1 MLTPIA
7 DRRYLIP
14 FRSQLLP
21 AIFTDTLVI
30 GSGVAGLRA
39 ALAASEHG
47 DVIVVAKDELDRT
60 NTAWAQGGIAA
71 VLAPDDAVADHIND
85 TLEAGA
91 GLCEFDTVRTLVEE
105 GPREIERLIDVG
117 MRFDRDDLGRLALTR
132 EGGHGRRRIVH
143 TDGDA
148 TGRELSR
155 TLLAACRTD
164 ARIRM
169 FDRCFALDLVTAG
182 TSARGEDR
190 VLGAIT
196 HHPKYGLQI
205 IWARATILA
214 SGGLGQ
220 IWRETTNARVATGD
234 GVAMAWRAGAVVAD
248 LEFMQFHP
256 TALYVAGAGRFLISE
271 AVRGEGATLVDRA
284 GRRFMQGRHPLAEL
298 APRDIVSRGIVE
310 HLAETQ
316 DPNVF
321 LDARSLGSRGFA
333 DRFPGLGQ
341 LLAGYGI
348 DPGTTPIPVMPAAH
362 YTIGGVWTDLDG
374 RTNVPG
380 LFACGEAACNGLHG
394 ANRLAS
400 NSLLE
405 GLVFGR
411 RAGVAAALSDV
422 APRGNM
428 RVVSDI
434 RPSDK
439 GELDLVD
446 VRSSLRSAMW
456 RNVGIVRAGNRL
468 ADALDM
474 IHFWCRYS
482 LDKIFDDLSGWEI
495 QNMLSCA
502 ALVATAA
509 RAREE
514 SRGTHTRSDFP
525 SQRAAELHHRLYRIT
540 ELKPELRAV
549 AAGGAVQAGDVGR
562 ATASLGGSEALS
574 VVPDRVDLGNA

>member
-7 DRRYLIP
+7 ERRYLIP

-21 AIFTDTLVI
+21 AIFADTLVI

-39 ALAASEHG
+39 ALAAADHG
-47 DVIVVAKDELDRT
+47 DVIVVAKDDLDKS

-71 VLAPDDAVADHIND
+71 VLAADDSPAEHIAD
-85 TLEAGA
+85 TLAAGA
-91 GLCEFDTVRTLVEE
+91 GLCAPDTVRALVEE
-105 GPREIERLIDVG
+105 GPREVEHLVSIG
-117 MRFDRDDLGRLALTR
+117 MRFDRDASGALSLTR
-132 EGGHGRRRIVH
+132 EGGHNRRRIVH

-155 TLLAACRTD
+155 ALLAACR
-164 ARIRM
+164 AHPRIRL
-169 FDRCFALDLVTAG
+169 FDRCFALDFLTAG
-182 TSARGEDR
+182 TAPQGDDR

-205 IWARATILA
+205 IWARATVLA
-214 SGGLGQ
+214 SGGIGQ
-220 IWRETTNARVATGD
+220 LWRETTNSRIATGD
-234 GVAMAWRAGAVVAD
+234 GIAMAWRAGAAVAD
-248 LEFMQFHP
+248 LEFVQFHP
-256 TALYVAGAGRFLISE
+256 TALYVAGAGRSLISE
-271 AVRGEGATLVDRA
+271 AVRGEGAHLIDRS
-284 GRRFMQGRHPLAEL
+284 GRRFMEGRHPLAEL
-298 APRDIVSRGIVE
+298 APRDVVSRGIVE
-310 HLAETQ
+310 HLAQTQ

-321 LDARSLGSRGFA
+321 LDARQLGTEGFRA
-333 DRFPGLGQ
+333 RFPGLFD

-348 DPGTTPIPVMPAAH
+348 DPGLAPIPVMPAAH

-380 LFACGEAACNGLHG
+380 LFAAGEAACNGLHG

-411 RAGVAAALSDV
+411 RAGLAAAT
-422 APRGNM
+422 AEGATRGDI
-428 RVVSDI
+428 RVISDI
-434 RPSDK
+434 RPSEK

-456 RNVGIVRAGNRL
+456 RNVGIVRTGNRL

-482 LDKIFDDLSGWEI
+482 LDKIFDDLGGWEI
-495 QNMLSCA
+495 QNMLACA
-502 ALVATAA
+502 ALVTAA
-509 RAREE
+509 ASSREE
-514 SRGTHTRSDFP
+514 SRGTHARTDFP
-525 SQRAAELHHRLYRIT
+525 VARASEARHRLFR
-540 ELKPELRAV
+540 
-549 AAGGAVQAGDVGR
+549 VGR
-562 ATASLGGSEALS
+562 GPMLM
-574 VVPDRVDLGNA
+574 P

>member
-1 MLTPIA
+1 MLSPISE
-7 DRRYLIP
+7 RRYLIP

-21 AIFTDTLVI
+21 SIFTDTLVI

-39 ALAASEHG
+39 ALAAAEHG
-47 DVIVVAKDELDRT
+47 EVILVAKDDLEKT

-71 VLAPDDAVADHIND
+71 VLSSDDCAEDHVAD
-85 TLEAGA
+85 TCVAGA
-91 GLCEFDTVRTLVEE
+91 GLCELETVRALVAE
-105 GPREIERLIDVG
+105 GPREVERLVELG
-117 MRFDRDDLGRLALTR
+117 MRFDRDATGALDLTL

-155 TLLAACRTD
+155 TLLAACRAD
-164 ARIRM
+164 ARIRL
-169 FDRCFALDLVTAG
+169 FDKCFALDLVTGGAAG
-182 TSARGEDR
+182 FGEDR

-196 HHPKYGLQI
+196 HHPKYGLQL

-214 SGGLGQ
+214 SGGMGQ
-220 IWRETTNARVATGD
+220 LWRETTNSRVATGD
-234 GVAMAWRAGAVVAD
+234 GVAMAWRAGATVAD
-248 LEFMQFHP
+248 LEFVQFHP
-256 TALYVAGAGRFLISE
+256 TALYVAGAGRHLISE
-271 AVRGEGATLVDRA
+271 AVRGEGAELIDRA
-284 GRRFMQGRHPLAEL
+284 GRRFMVDRHPQAEL

-310 HLAETQ
+310 HLAQSQ
-316 DPNVF
+316 DPHVF
-321 LDARSLGSRGFA
+321 LDARKLGSAGFA
-333 DRFPGLGQ
+333 RRFPGLSQ

-348 DPGTTPIPVMPAAH
+348 DPGTKPIPVMPAAH
-362 YTIGGVWTDLDG
+362 YSIGGVAVDLDG
-374 RTNVPG
+374 WTGVPG
-380 LFACGEAACNGLHG
+380 LYACGEVACNGLHG

-411 RAGVAAALSDV
+411 RAGVAAATTE
-422 APRGNM
+422 APPRANL

-439 GELDLVD
+439 GELDLID

-456 RNVGIVRAGNRL
+456 RNVGIVRSGNRL

-474 IHFWCRYS
+474 IDFWCRYS
-482 LDKIFDDLSGWEI
+482 LDKIFDDPDGWEI

-502 ALVATAA
+502 AIVTCAA

-525 SQRAAELHHRLYRIT
+525 GLDPAGAVRRFYRIGA
-540 ELKPELRAV
+540 EAPEIRCV
-549 AAGGAVQAGDVGR
+549 STVSTPVNQGV
-562 ATASLGGSEALS
+562 
-574 VVPDRVDLGNA
+574 

>member
-1 MLTPIA
+1 VSHTALSAISE
-7 DRRYLIP
+7 RRYLIP

-39 ALAASEHG
+39 ALAAAEHG
-47 DVIVVAKDELDRT
+47 EVIVAAKDALELS
-60 NTAWAQGGIAA
+60 NTSWAQGGIAA
-71 VLAPDDAVADHIND
+71 SIAADDSADAHVAD

-91 GLCEFDTVRTLVEE
+91 GLCEPESVRVLVEE
-105 GPREIERLIDVG
+105 GPREVERLIEIG
-117 MRFDRDDLGRLALTR
+117 MRFDRDASGELSLTR
-132 EGGHGRRRIVH
+132 EGGHGRCRIVH

-155 TLLAACRTD
+155 ALVAACRQD
-164 ARIRM
+164 SRIRI
-169 FDRCFALDLVTAG
+169 FEKCFALDLVTSG
-182 TSARGEDR
+182 GARRGDDR

-205 IWARATILA
+205 IWARATIVA
-214 SGGLGQ
+214 TGGMGQ
-220 IWRETTNARVATGD
+220 LWRETTNARIATGD
-234 GVAMAWRAGAVVAD
+234 GVAMAWRAGAQVAD
-248 LEFMQFHP
+248 LEFEQFHP
-256 TALYVAGAGRFLISE
+256 TALYVAGAGRSLISE
-271 AVRGEGATLVDRA
+271 AVRGEGAHLVDRA
-284 GRRFMQGRHPLAEL
+284 GRRFMEGRHPLAEL
-298 APRDIVSRGIVE
+298 APRDIVSRAIIE
-310 HLAETQ
+310 HLAHTQ

-321 LDARSLGSRGFA
+321 LDARALGSAGFA
-333 DRFPGLGQ
+333 ARFPGLSK
-341 LLAGYGI
+341 LLADYGI
-348 DPGTTPIPVMPAAH
+348 DPGERPIPVMPAAH

-374 RTNVPG
+374 RTSVPG
-380 LFACGEAACNGLHG
+380 LFACGETSCNGLHG

-411 RAGVAAALSDV
+411 RAGTAAAQSEGGL
-422 APRGNM
+422 RGNV

-456 RNVGIVRAGNRL
+456 RNVGIIRTGNHL

-482 LDKIFDDLSGWEI
+482 LDKIFDDLAGWEI

-502 ALVATAA
+502 ALVAAAA

-514 SRGTHTRSDFP
+514 TRGTHSRSDFP
-525 SQRAAELHHRLYRIT
+525 VARASEAGHRVFDLEKPGILVPSSRRAA
-540 ELKPELRAV
+540 
-549 AAGGAVQAGDVGR
+549 AA
-562 ATASLGGSEALS
+562 SET
-574 VVPDRVDLGNA
+574 

>member
-21 AIFTDTLVI
+21 AIFADTLVI

-39 ALAASEHG
+39 ALAAAEHG
-47 DVIVVAKDELDRT
+47 EVIVVAKDELEKT

-71 VLAPDDAVADHIND
+71 VLAADDSPDQHVAD
-85 TLEAGA
+85 TLAAGA
-91 GLCEFDTVRTLVEE
+91 GLCAPDTVRTLVEE
-105 GPREIERLIDVG
+105 GPREVEHLVSIG
-117 MRFDRDDLGRLALTR
+117 MRFDREPSGALALTR
-132 EGGHGRRRIVH
+132 EGGHNRRRIVH

-155 TLLAACRTD
+155 ALLAACR
-164 ARIRM
+164 AHPRIRL
-169 FDRCFALDLVTAG
+169 FDRCFALDFLTAG
-182 TSARGEDR
+182 NAPRGTDR

-205 IWARATILA
+205 IWARATVLA
-214 SGGLGQ
+214 SGGIGQ
-220 IWRETTNARVATGD
+220 LWRETTNSRIATGD
-234 GVAMAWRAGAVVAD
+234 GVAMAWRAGAAIAD
-248 LEFMQFHP
+248 LEFVQFHP
-256 TALYVAGAGRFLISE
+256 TALYVAGAGRSLISE
-271 AVRGEGATLVDRA
+271 AVRGEGAHLVDRS
-284 GRRFMQGRHPLAEL
+284 GRRFMDGRHPLAEL
-298 APRDIVSRGIVE
+298 APRDVVSRGIVE

-321 LDARSLGSRGFA
+321 LDARHLGTEGFRA
-333 DRFPGLGQ
+333 RFPGLFE
-341 LLAGYGI
+341 LLKGYGI
-348 DPGTTPIPVMPAAH
+348 DPGVAPIPVMPAAH

-380 LFACGEAACNGLHG
+380 LFAAGEAACNGLHG

-411 RAGVAAALSDV
+411 RAGLAAATADGIT
-422 APRGNM
+422 RGDI
-428 RVVSDI
+428 RVISDI

-456 RNVGIVRAGNRL
+456 RNVGIVRTGNRL

-482 LDKIFDDLSGWEI
+482 LDKIFDDLGGWEI
-495 QNMLSCA
+495 QNMLACA
-502 ALVATAA
+502 AIVTAA
-509 RAREE
+509 ARSREE
-514 SRGTHTRSDFP
+514 SRGTHTRTDFP
-525 SQRAAELHHRLYRIT
+525 TARASEAHHRVFR
-540 ELKPELRAV
+540 
-549 AAGGAVQAGDVGR
+549 VGQPP
-562 ATASLGGSEALS
+562 SLL
-574 VVPDRVDLGNA
+574 P

>member
-1 MLTPIA
+1 MSDAALSAISE
-7 DRRYLIP
+7 RRYLIP

-39 ALAASEHG
+39 ALAAAEHG
-47 DVIVVAKDELDRT
+47 DVIVAAKDALDLT

-71 VLAPDDAVADHIND
+71 TIAADDSADAHVAD

-91 GLCEFDTVRTLVEE
+91 GLCEPEPVRALVEE
-105 GPREIERLIDVG
+105 GPREVERLIEIG
-117 MRFDRDDLGRLALTR
+117 MRFDRDASGALALTR

-155 TLLAACRTD
+155 ALLAACRQD
-164 ARIRM
+164 PRIRL
-169 FDRCFALDLVTAG
+169 FEKCFALDLVTSG
-182 TSARGEDR
+182 TSRRGEDR

-205 IWARATILA
+205 IWARATIVA
-214 SGGLGQ
+214 TGGMGQ
-220 IWRETTNARVATGD
+220 LWRETTNSRIATGD
-234 GVAMAWRAGAVVAD
+234 GVAMAWRAGAQVAD
-248 LEFMQFHP
+248 LEFEQFNP
-256 TALYVAGAGRFLISE
+256 TALYVAGAARSLISE
-271 AVRGEGATLVDRA
+271 AVRGEGAHLVDRA
-284 GRRFMQGRHPLAEL
+284 GRRFMEGRHALAEL
-298 APRDIVSRGIVE
+298 APRDVVSRGIIE
-310 HLAETQ
+310 HLASTQ
-316 DPNVF
+316 EPNVF
-321 LDARSLGSRGFA
+321 LDARGLGSAGFET
-333 DRFPGLGQ
+333 RFPGLFR
-341 LLAGYGI
+341 LLSGYGI
-348 DPGTTPIPVMPAAH
+348 DPGTALIPVMPAAH

-411 RAGVAAALSDV
+411 RAGVAAATADGG
-422 APRGNM
+422 ARGNI
-428 RVVSDI
+428 RIVSDI
-434 RPSDK
+434 RPSEK

-474 IHFWCRYS
+474 AHFWCRYS
-482 LDKIFDDLSGWEI
+482 LDKIFDDLAGWEI
-495 QNMLSCA
+495 QNMLMCA
-502 ALVATAA
+502 TLVAEAA

-525 SQRAAELHHRLYRIT
+525 AMRASEAHHRLYSAMHGR
-540 ELKPELRAV
+540 PVHRAV
-549 AAGGAVQAGDVGR
+549 GA
-562 ATASLGGSEALS
+562 ATAA
-574 VVPDRVDLGNA
+574 VK

>member
-1 MLTPIA
+1 MLTPIS

-21 AIFTDTLVI
+21 AIFADTLVI

-39 ALAASEHG
+39 ALAAAEHG
-47 DVIVVAKDELDRT
+47 EVIVVAKDDLEKT

-71 VLAPDDAVADHIND
+71 VLADDDTAAEHVAD
-85 TLEAGA
+85 TLAAGA
-91 GLCEFDTVRTLVEE
+91 GLCSVDTVRTLVDE
-105 GPREIERLIDVG
+105 GPREVEWLVELG
-117 MRFDRDDLGRLALTR
+117 MRFDRDEGGELALTR
-132 EGGHGRRRIVH
+132 EGGHARRRIVH

-155 TLLAACRTD
+155 ALLAACR
-164 ARIRM
+164 AHPRIRL
-169 FDRCFALDLVTAG
+169 FDRCFALDFLTAG
-182 TSARGEDR
+182 TAQRGDDR

-205 IWARATILA
+205 IWARATVLA
-214 SGGLGQ
+214 SGGIGQ
-220 IWRETTNARVATGD
+220 LWRETTNSRIATGD
-234 GVAMAWRAGAVVAD
+234 GVAMAWRAGAAVAD
-248 LEFMQFHP
+248 LEFVQFHP
-256 TALYVAGAGRFLISE
+256 TALYVAGAGRSLISE
-271 AVRGEGATLVDRA
+271 AVRGEGAHLVDKA
-284 GRRFMQGRHPLAEL
+284 GRRFMEGRHPLAEL
-298 APRDIVSRGIVE
+298 APRDVVSRGIVE
-310 HLAETQ
+310 HLSQTQ

-321 LDARSLGSRGFA
+321 LDARALGKEGFA
-333 DRFPGLGQ
+333 RRFPGLAA

-380 LFACGEAACNGLHG
+380 LFAAGEAACNGLHG

-411 RAGVAAALSDV
+411 RAGVAAATADGS
-422 APRGNM
+422 ARGDI

-456 RNVGIVRAGNRL
+456 RNVGIVRTGNRL

-482 LDKIFDDLSGWEI
+482 LDKIFDDLGGWEI
-495 QNMLSCA
+495 QNMLCCA
-502 ALVATAA
+502 ALVTASA

-514 SRGTHTRSDFP
+514 SRGTHTRTDFP
-525 SQRAAELHHRLYRIT
+525 VARASEAHHRVLRVGAQH
-540 ELKPELRAV
+540 ELVPVEPPVAERVRKP
-549 AAGGAVQAGDVGR
+549 AAW
-562 ATASLGGSEALS
+562 
-574 VVPDRVDLGNA
+574 P

>member
-1 MLTPIA
+1 MLTPISE
-7 DRRYLIP
+7 RRYLIP

-21 AIFTDTLVI
+21 AIFADTLVV

-39 ALAASEHG
+39 ALAAAEFG
-47 DVIVVAKDELDRT
+47 EVIVLAKGELDKS

-71 VLAPDDAVADHIND
+71 VLADDDSTEHHVSD
-85 TLEAGA
+85 TLAAGA
-91 GLCEFDTVRTLVEE
+91 GLCVPETVRTLVDE
-105 GPREIERLIDVG
+105 GPREVEHLVALG
-117 MRFDRDDLGRLALTR
+117 MRFDRDAAGALALTR
-132 EGGHGRRRIVH
+132 EGGHSRRRIVH

-155 TLLAACRTD
+155 ALLAACR
-164 ARIRM
+164 AHPRIRL
-169 FDRCFALDLVTAG
+169 FDRCFALDLLTAG
-182 TSARGEDR
+182 TAPRGSDR

-205 IWARATILA
+205 IWSRATVLA
-214 SGGLGQ
+214 SGGIGQ
-220 IWRETTNARVATGD
+220 IWRETTNARIATGD
-234 GVAMAWRAGAVVAD
+234 GIAMAWRAGAAVAD
-248 LEFMQFHP
+248 LEFVQFHP
-256 TALYVAGAGRFLISE
+256 TALYVAGAGRSLISE
-271 AVRGEGATLVDRA
+271 AVRGEGAHLVDRA
-284 GRRFMQGRHPLAEL
+284 GRRFMEGRHPLAEL
-298 APRDIVSRGIVE
+298 APRDVVSRGIVE

-321 LDARSLGSRGFA
+321 LDARALGTEGFRA
-333 DRFPGLGQ
+333 RFPGLFE
-341 LLAGYGI
+341 LLKGYGI

-380 LFACGEAACNGLHG
+380 LFAAGEAACNGLHG

-411 RAGVAAALSDV
+411 RAGIAAATADGAIRGDV
-422 APRGNM
+422 
-428 RVVSDI
+428 RVISDI
-434 RPSDK
+434 RLSDK

-456 RNVGIVRAGNRL
+456 RNVGIVRTGNRL

-482 LDKIFDDLSGWEI
+482 LDKIFDDLGGWEI

-502 ALVATAA
+502 ALVTAAA

-514 SRGTHTRSDFP
+514 SRGTHSRTDFP
-525 SQRAAELHHRLYRIT
+525 EPRQQESRHRVFRLGCEPALVPGGLVRAEA
-540 ELKPELRAV
+540 P
-549 AAGGAVQAGDVGR
+549 AAAR
-562 ATASLGGSEALS
+562 
-574 VVPDRVDLGNA
+574 

>member
-1 MLTPIA
+1 MNESMLSPIQ

-21 AIFTDTLVI
+21 SIFTDTLVI

-39 ALAASEHG
+39 ALAAAEHG
-47 DVIVVAKDELDRT
+47 EVILLAKDEFEKT

-71 VLAPDDAVADHIND
+71 SLAEDDCAADHARD
-85 TLEAGA
+85 TLTAGA
-91 GLCEFDTVRTLVEE
+91 ALCERATVETLVAE
-105 GPREIERLIDVG
+105 GPREIERLAEIG
-117 MRFDRDDLGRLALTR
+117 MRFDRDAQGAFELAR

-143 TDGDA
+143 ADGDA

-155 TLLAACRTD
+155 VLLAACRAD
-164 ARIRM
+164 PRIRL
-169 FDRCFALDLVTAG
+169 FEKCFALDLVTAG
-182 TSARGEDR
+182 MAERGEDR
-190 VLGAIT
+190 VLGAVT
-196 HHPKYGLQI
+196 HHPKYGLQLV
-205 IWARATILA
+205 WARATVLA
-214 SGGLGQ
+214 SGGMGQ
-220 IWRETTNARVATGD
+220 LWRETTNSRIATGD
-234 GVAMAWRAGAVVAD
+234 GVAMAWRAGATVAD

-256 TALYVAGAGRFLISE
+256 TALYVAGAARSLISE
-271 AVRGEGATLVDRA
+271 AVRGEGAHLVDRA
-284 GRRFMQGRHPLAEL
+284 GRRFMEGRHALGEL
-298 APRDIVSRGIVE
+298 APRDVVSRGIVE
-310 HLAETQ
+310 HLAQSQ

-321 LDARSLGSRGFA
+321 LDARNLGTAGFRA
-333 DRFPGLGQ
+333 RFPGLAR
-341 LLAGYGI
+341 LLEGYGI
-348 DPGTTPIPVMPAAH
+348 DPGATLIPVMPAAH

-374 RTNVPG
+374 ATGVPG
-380 LFACGEAACNGLHG
+380 LYACGEVACNGLHG

-411 RAGVAAALSDV
+411 RAGVAAATVD
-422 APRGNM
+422 APARGNM

-456 RNVGIVRAGNRL
+456 RNVGIVRTGNRL

-482 LDKIFDDLSGWEI
+482 LDKIFDDPAGWEM

-502 ALVATAA
+502 ALVTTAA
-509 RAREE
+509 RARTE
-514 SRGTHTRSDFP
+514 SRGTHTRADFP
-525 SQRAAELHHRLYRIT
+525 AERADERVRRLWRIGHAEPSVRTVHEPTDATATH
-540 ELKPELRAV
+540 
-549 AAGGAVQAGDVGR
+549 AAGR
-562 ATASLGGSEALS
+562 S
-574 VVPDRVDLGNA
+574 

>member
-1 MLTPIA
+1 MTDAMLTPISE
-7 DRRYLIP
+7 RRYLIP

-21 AIFTDTLVI
+21 SIFTDTLVI

-39 ALAASEHG
+39 ALAAAEHG
-47 DVIVVAKDELDRT
+47 DVIVIAKEELDRS

-71 VLAPDDAVADHIND
+71 VLAGDDTAEQHVAD

-91 GLCEFDTVRTLVEE
+91 GLCEPESVRVLVDE
-105 GPREIERLIDVG
+105 GPAEVDWLERIG
-117 MRFDRDDLGRLALTR
+117 MRFDRDAGGALSLTR

-155 TLLAACRTD
+155 ALIAACRAD
-164 ARIRM
+164 ARIRL
-169 FDRCFALDLVTAG
+169 FEKCFALDLVTAG
-182 TSARGEDR
+182 TSPRGDDR

-205 IWARATILA
+205 VWARATIVA
-214 SGGLGQ
+214 TGGMGQ
-220 IWRETTNARVATGD
+220 LWRETSNSRVATGD
-234 GVAMAWRAGAVVAD
+234 GVAMAWRAGAEVAD
-248 LEFMQFHP
+248 LEFVQFHP
-256 TALYVAGAGRFLISE
+256 TALYVAGASRSLISE
-271 AVRGEGATLVDRA
+271 AVRGEGAHLVDRG
-284 GRRFMQGRHPLAEL
+284 GRRFMEGRHPLAEL
-298 APRDIVSRGIVE
+298 APRDVVSRGIVE
-310 HLAETQ
+310 HLAQTQ
-316 DPNVF
+316 DPCVY
-321 LDARSLGSRGFA
+321 LDARHLGSAAFEA
-333 DRFPGLGQ
+333 RFPGLFK

-348 DPGTTPIPVMPAAH
+348 DPGAALIPVMPAAH
-362 YTIGGVWTDLDG
+362 YTIGGIWSDLDG

-380 LFACGEAACNGLHG
+380 LFTAGESACNGLHG

-411 RAGVAAALSDV
+411 RAGTAAATTAV
-422 APRGNM
+422 PPRGNM
-428 RVVSDI
+428 RIVSDI

-456 RNVGIVRAGNRL
+456 RNVGMVRTSNRL
-468 ADALDM
+468 VDALDM

-482 LDKIFDDLSGWEI
+482 LDKIFDDPAGWEI

-502 ALVATAA
+502 AIATAA
-509 RAREE
+509 AHARAE
-514 SRGTHTRSDFP
+514 SRGAHVRSDFP
-525 SQRAAELHHRLYRIT
+525 KPSAAELVHRIYRIGHAAPRT
-540 ELKPELRAV
+540 SVVAAPGLRAPAV
-549 AAGGAVQAGDVGR
+549 AR
-562 ATASLGGSEALS
+562 
-574 VVPDRVDLGNA
+574 

>member
-21 AIFTDTLVI
+21 SIFADTLVI

-39 ALAASEHG
+39 ALAAAEHG
-47 DVIVVAKDELDRT
+47 EVIVVAKDELDKS

-71 VLAPDDAVADHIND
+71 VLASDDSPAEHIAD
-85 TLEAGA
+85 TLAAGA
-91 GLCEFDTVRTLVEE
+91 GLCAPETVRTLVEE
-105 GPREIERLIDVG
+105 GPREVEHLVSIG
-117 MRFDRDDLGRLALTR
+117 MRFDRDASGALALTR
-132 EGGHGRRRIVH
+132 EGGHNRRRIVH

-155 TLLAACRTD
+155 ALLAACREHP
-164 ARIRM
+164 RIRL
-169 FDRCFALDLVTAG
+169 FDRCFALDFLTGGNAP
-182 TSARGEDR
+182 RGEDR
-190 VLGAIT
+190 VVGAIT

-205 IWARATILA
+205 IWAKATVLA
-214 SGGLGQ
+214 SGGIGQ
-220 IWRETTNARVATGD
+220 LWRETTNTRIATGD
-234 GVAMAWRAGAVVAD
+234 GIAMAWRAGAAVAD
-248 LEFMQFHP
+248 LEFVQFHP
-256 TALYVAGAGRFLISE
+256 TALYVAGAGRSLISE
-271 AVRGEGATLVDRA
+271 AVRGEGAHLVDRA
-284 GRRFMQGRHPLAEL
+284 GRRFMEGRHPLAEL
-298 APRDIVSRGIVE
+298 APRDVVSRGIVE
-310 HLAETQ
+310 HLAQTQ

-321 LDARSLGSRGFA
+321 LDARAMGTGGFRS
-333 DRFPGLGQ
+333 RFPGLFD
-341 LLAGYGI
+341 LLKGYGI
-348 DPGTTPIPVMPAAH
+348 DPGQAPIPVMPAAH

-380 LFACGEAACNGLHG
+380 LFAAGEAACNGLHG

-411 RAGVAAALSDV
+411 RAGLAAASADGAV
-422 APRGNM
+422 RGDI
-428 RVVSDI
+428 RVNSDI

-482 LDKIFDDLSGWEI
+482 LDKIFDDIAGWEI

-502 ALVATAA
+502 ALVTAA
-509 RAREE
+509 AREREE
-514 SRGTHTRSDFP
+514 SRGTHTRLDFP
-525 SQRAAELHHRLYRIT
+525 ATRA
-540 ELKPELRAV
+540 
-549 AAGGAVQAGDVGR
+549 
-562 ATASLGGSEALS
+562 SEAQH
-574 VVPDRVDLGNA
+574 RVYRVGCAPVLHGSDLRP

>member
-7 DRRYLIP
+7 ERRYLIP

-21 AIFTDTLVI
+21 AIFADTLVI

-39 ALAASEHG
+39 ALAAAEHG
-47 DVIVVAKDELDRT
+47 DVIVVAKDELDKS

-71 VLAPDDAVADHIND
+71 VLAADDSPSEHVAD
-85 TLEAGA
+85 TLAAGA
-91 GLCEFDTVRTLVEE
+91 GLCAPDTVRTLVEE
-105 GPREIERLIDVG
+105 GPREVEHLVSIG
-117 MRFDRDDLGRLALTR
+117 MRFDRDASGALALTR
-132 EGGHGRRRIVH
+132 EGGHNRRRIVH

-155 TLLAACRTD
+155 ALLAACR
-164 ARIRM
+164 AHPRIRL
-169 FDRCFALDLVTAG
+169 FDRCFALDFLTAG
-182 TSARGEDR
+182 NTSRGDDR

-205 IWARATILA
+205 IWARATVLA

-220 IWRETTNARVATGD
+220 LWRETTNSRIATGD
-234 GVAMAWRAGAVVAD
+234 GVAMAWRAGAAVAD
-248 LEFMQFHP
+248 LEFVQFHP
-256 TALYVAGAGRFLISE
+256 TALYVAGAGRSLISE
-271 AVRGEGATLVDRA
+271 AVRGEGAHLIDRA
-284 GRRFMQGRHPLAEL
+284 GRRFMEGRHPLAEL
-298 APRDIVSRGIVE
+298 APRDVVSRGIVE
-310 HLAETQ
+310 HLAQTQ

-321 LDARSLGSRGFA
+321 LDARHIGSDGFRT
-333 DRFPGLGQ
+333 RFPGLFD
-341 LLAGYGI
+341 LLKGYGI
-348 DPGTTPIPVMPAAH
+348 DPGLAPIPVMPAAH

-380 LFACGEAACNGLHG
+380 LFAAGEAACNGLHG

-411 RAGVAAALSDV
+411 RAGLAAAAADGMT
-422 APRGNM
+422 RGDI
-428 RVVSDI
+428 RVNSDI
-434 RPSDK
+434 RPSEK

-456 RNVGIVRAGNRL
+456 RNVGIVRTGNRL

-482 LDKIFDDLSGWEI
+482 LDKIFDDLGGWEI
-495 QNMLSCA
+495 QNMLACA
-502 ALVATAA
+502 ALVTAA
-509 RAREE
+509 ASAREE
-514 SRGTHTRSDFP
+514 SRGTHARIDFP
-525 SQRAAELHHRLYRIT
+525 STRPSEARHRLFRVSGEPT
-540 ELKPELRAV
+540 LTPSLKP
-549 AAGGAVQAGDVGR
+549 
-562 ATASLGGSEALS
+562 
-574 VVPDRVDLGNA
+574 

>member
-1 MLTPIA
+1 MLSTISG
-7 DRRYLIP
+7 RRYLIP

-39 ALAASEHG
+39 ALAACEHG
-47 DVIVVAKDELDRT
+47 EVIVVAKDDLEKT
-60 NTAWAQGGIAA
+60 NTAWAQGGIAS
-71 VLAPDDAVADHIND
+71 VLADDDRPEDHIAD
-85 TLEAGA
+85 TFAAGA
-91 GLCEFDTVRTLVEE
+91 GLCEPSTVRALVEE
-105 GPREIERLIDVG
+105 GPREVERLIELG
-117 MRFDRDDLGRLALTR
+117 MRFDRDEGGRLSLTR

-143 TDGDA
+143 SDGDA

-155 TLLAACRTD
+155 TLVAACRAD
-164 ARIRM
+164 PRIRL
-169 FDRCFALDLVTAG
+169 FDRCFTLDLVTPGHAPLG
-182 TSARGEDR
+182 RDP

-196 HHPKYGLQI
+196 HHPKYGLQL
-205 IWARATILA
+205 IWARSTILA
-214 SGGLGQ
+214 CGGMGQ
-220 IWRETTNARVATGD
+220 LWRETTNARVATGD
-234 GVAMAWRAGAVVAD
+234 GVAMAWRAGAAVAD

-256 TALYVAGAGRFLISE
+256 TALYVAGAARHLISE
-271 AVRGEGATLVDRA
+271 AVRGEGALLVDRS
-284 GRRFMQGRHPLAEL
+284 GRRFMVDRHPLAEL

-310 HLAETQ
+310 HLAETE

-321 LDARSLGSRGFA
+321 LDARALGTGGFA
-333 DRFPGLGQ
+333 RRFPGLAA
-341 LLAGYGI
+341 LLAGFGI
-348 DPGTTPIPVMPAAH
+348 DPGTAPIPVMPAAH

-374 RTNVPG
+374 ATGVPG
-380 LFACGEAACNGLHG
+380 LFACGEVACNGLHG

-411 RAGVAAALSDV
+411 RAGLAAAANAASNP
-422 APRGNM
+422 ANARTNF

-456 RNVGIVRAGNRL
+456 RNVGIARSGNRL

-474 IHFWCRYS
+474 IHFWCRYT
-482 LDKIFDDLSGWEI
+482 LDKIFDDPAGWEI

-502 ALVATAA
+502 ALVAISA

-514 SRGTHTRSDFP
+514 SRGTHFRSDHPAP
-525 SQRAAELHHRLYRIT
+525 SSAGEIRRLFRIG
-540 ELKPELRAV
+540 EAQPDLRPVPRPEHPV
-549 AAGGAVQAGDVGR
+549 E
-562 ATASLGGSEALS
+562 TA
-574 VVPDRVDLGNA
+574 

>member
-7 DRRYLIP
+7 ERRYLIP

-21 AIFTDTLVI
+21 AIFADTLVI

-39 ALAASEHG
+39 ALAAAEHG
-47 DVIVVAKDELDRT
+47 DVIVVAKDELDKT

-71 VLAPDDAVADHIND
+71 VLAADDSPAEHIGD
-85 TLEAGA
+85 TLAAGA
-91 GLCEFDTVRTLVEE
+91 GLCAPDTVRTLVEE
-105 GPREIERLIDVG
+105 GPREVEHLVEIG
-117 MRFDRDDLGRLALTR
+117 MRFDRDGSGALALTR
-132 EGGHGRRRIVH
+132 EGGHNRRRIVH

-155 TLLAACRTD
+155 ALLAACR
-164 ARIRM
+164 AHPRIRL
-169 FDRCFALDLVTAG
+169 FDRCFALDFLTAG
-182 TSARGEDR
+182 TAQRGDDR

-205 IWARATILA
+205 IWARATVLA
-214 SGGLGQ
+214 SGGIGQ
-220 IWRETTNARVATGD
+220 LWRETTNSRIATGD
-234 GVAMAWRAGAVVAD
+234 GIAMAWRAGASVAD
-248 LEFMQFHP
+248 LEFVQFHP
-256 TALYVAGAGRFLISE
+256 TALYVAGAGRSLISE
-271 AVRGEGATLVDRA
+271 AVRGEGAHLIDRS
-284 GRRFMQGRHPLAEL
+284 GRRFMEGRHPLAEL
-298 APRDIVSRGIVE
+298 APRDVVSRGIVE
-310 HLAETQ
+310 HLAQTQ

-321 LDARSLGSRGFA
+321 LDARRLGTEGFRT
-333 DRFPGLGQ
+333 RFPGLFD

-348 DPGTTPIPVMPAAH
+348 DPGLAPIPVMPAAH

-380 LFACGEAACNGLHG
+380 LFAAGEAACNGLHG

-411 RAGVAAALSDV
+411 RAGFAAAT
-422 APRGNM
+422 AEGATRGDI
-428 RVVSDI
+428 RVISDI
-434 RPSDK
+434 RPSEK

-456 RNVGIVRAGNRL
+456 RNVGIVRTGNRL

-482 LDKIFDDLSGWEI
+482 LDKIFDDLGGWEI
-495 QNMLSCA
+495 QNMLACA
-502 ALVATAA
+502 ALVTVAA
-509 RAREE
+509 SSREE
-514 SRGTHTRSDFP
+514 SRGTHARTDFP
-525 SQRAAELHHRLYRIT
+525 VARASEARHRLFR
-540 ELKPELRAV
+540 
-549 AAGGAVQAGDVGR
+549 VGR
-562 ATASLGGSEALS
+562 GPMLM
-574 VVPDRVDLGNA
+574 P

>member
-1 MLTPIA
+1 MLTPIS

-21 AIFTDTLVI
+21 AIFADTLVI

-39 ALAASEHG
+39 ALAAAEHG
-47 DVIVVAKDELDRT
+47 EVIVVAKDDLEKS

-71 VLAPDDAVADHIND
+71 VLAPDDTAEEHIAD
-85 TLEAGA
+85 TLAAGA
-91 GLCEFDTVRTLVEE
+91 GLCVENTVHTLVAE
-105 GPREIERLIDVG
+105 GPREVEHLVSLG
-117 MRFDRDDLGRLALTR
+117 MRFDRGADGELALTR
-132 EGGHGRRRIVH
+132 EGGHARRRIVH

-155 TLLAACRTD
+155 ALLAACR
-164 ARIRM
+164 AHPRIRL
-169 FDRCFALDLVTAG
+169 FDRCFALDLLTAG
-182 TSARGEDR
+182 TAARGDDR

-205 IWARATILA
+205 IWARATVLA
-214 SGGLGQ
+214 CGGIGQ
-220 IWRETTNARVATGD
+220 LWRETTNSRIATGD
-234 GVAMAWRAGAVVAD
+234 GIAMAWRAGASVAD
-248 LEFMQFHP
+248 LEFAQFHP
-256 TALYVAGAGRFLISE
+256 TALYVAGAGRSLISE
-271 AVRGEGATLVDRA
+271 AVRGEGAHLVDKA
-284 GRRFMQGRHPLAEL
+284 GRRFMDGRHPLAEL
-298 APRDIVSRGIVE
+298 APRDVVSRGIVE
-310 HLAETQ
+310 HLAQTQ
-316 DPNVF
+316 EPNVF
-321 LDARSLGSRGFA
+321 LDARGLGTAGFRA
-333 DRFPGLGQ
+333 RFPGLFD
-341 LLAGYGI
+341 LLKGYGI
-348 DPGTTPIPVMPAAH
+348 DPGSTPIPVMPAAH

-380 LFACGEAACNGLHG
+380 LFAAGEAACNGLHG

-411 RAGVAAALSDV
+411 RAGLAAATADG
-422 APRGNM
+422 AIRGDIRIN
-428 RVVSDI
+428 SDI

-456 RNVGIVRAGNRL
+456 RNVGIVRTGNRL

-482 LDKIFDDLSGWEI
+482 LDKIFDDLGGWEI

-502 ALVATAA
+502 ALVTAA
-509 RAREE
+509 ALAREE
-514 SRGTHTRSDFP
+514 SRGTHTRTDFP
-525 SQRAAELHHRLYRIT
+525 HPRPEESHHRLFRVDCS
-540 ELKPELRAV
+540 ERCVPV
-549 AAGGAVQAGDVGR
+549 APPPRGVGR
-562 ATASLGGSEALS
+562 ATVSAS
-574 VVPDRVDLGNA
+574 

>member
-1 MLTPIA
+1 MLESISE
-7 DRRYLIP
+7 RRYLIP

-39 ALAASEHG
+39 ALAAAEHG
-47 DVIVVAKDELDRT
+47 EVIVAAKDALELT

-71 VLAPDDAVADHIND
+71 TIAADDSADAHVAD

-91 GLCEFDTVRTLVEE
+91 GLCEPDSVRALVDE
-105 GPREIERLIDVG
+105 GPREVERLIEIG
-117 MRFDRDDLGRLALTR
+117 MRFDRDASGALSLTR

-155 TLLAACRTD
+155 ALVSACRQD
-164 ARIRM
+164 PRVRL
-169 FDRCFALDLVTAG
+169 FEKCFVLDLVTTGAG
-182 TSARGEDR
+182 RRGEDR

-205 IWARATILA
+205 VWARATIVA
-214 SGGLGQ
+214 SGGMGQ
-220 IWRETTNARVATGD
+220 LWRETTNSRIATGD
-234 GVAMAWRAGAVVAD
+234 GVAMAWRAGAAVAD
-248 LEFMQFHP
+248 LEFEQFHP
-256 TALYVAGAGRFLISE
+256 TALYVAGAARSLISE
-271 AVRGEGATLVDRA
+271 AVRGEGAHLIDRA
-284 GRRFMQGRHPLAEL
+284 GRRFMVGRHPLAEL
-298 APRDIVSRGIVE
+298 APRDVVSRGIVE
-310 HLAETQ
+310 HLASTQ
-316 DPNVF
+316 EPNVF
-321 LDARSLGSRGFA
+321 LDARALGGDGFRG
-333 DRFPGLGQ
+333 RFPGLSR

-348 DPGTTPIPVMPAAH
+348 DPGTDPIPVMPAAH
-362 YTIGGVWTDLDG
+362 YTIGGIWTDLDG
-374 RTNVPG
+374 RSNVPG

-411 RAGVAAALSDV
+411 RAGVAAATSDGGM
-422 APRGNM
+422 RGNI

-456 RNVGIVRAGNRL
+456 RNVGVVRTGNRL

-482 LDKIFDDLSGWEI
+482 LDKIFDDLAGWEI

-502 ALVATAA
+502 ALVAASA

-525 SQRAAELHHRLYRIT
+525 AARASEAHHRLYSVTRET
-540 ELKPELRAV
+540 PELRPV
-549 AAGGAVQAGDVGR
+549 
-562 ATASLGGSEALS
+562 ATATA
-574 VVPDRVDLGNA
+574 VK

>member
-21 AIFTDTLVI
+21 AIFADTLVI

-39 ALAASEHG
+39 ALAAAEHG
-47 DVIVVAKDELDRT
+47 EVIVVAKDELEKT

-71 VLAPDDAVADHIND
+71 VLAADDSPDQHVAD
-85 TLEAGA
+85 TLAAGA
-91 GLCEFDTVRTLVEE
+91 GLCAADTVRTLVDE
-105 GPREIERLIDVG
+105 GPREVEHLVSIG
-117 MRFDRDDLGRLALTR
+117 MRFDREPSGALALTR
-132 EGGHGRRRIVH
+132 EGGHNRRRIVH

-155 TLLAACRTD
+155 ALLAACR
-164 ARIRM
+164 AHPRIRL
-169 FDRCFALDLVTAG
+169 FDRCFALDFLTAG
-182 TSARGEDR
+182 NAPRGGDR

-205 IWARATILA
+205 IWARATVLA
-214 SGGLGQ
+214 SGGIGQ
-220 IWRETTNARVATGD
+220 LWRETTNSRIATGD
-234 GVAMAWRAGAVVAD
+234 GVAMAWRAGAAIAD
-248 LEFMQFHP
+248 LEFVQFHP
-256 TALYVAGAGRFLISE
+256 TALYVAGAGRSLISE
-271 AVRGEGATLVDRA
+271 AVRGEGAHLVDRS
-284 GRRFMQGRHPLAEL
+284 GRRFMDGRHPLAEL
-298 APRDIVSRGIVE
+298 APRDVVSRGIVE

-321 LDARSLGSRGFA
+321 LDARHLGTDGFRA
-333 DRFPGLGQ
+333 RFPGLFE
-341 LLAGYGI
+341 LLKGYGI
-348 DPGTTPIPVMPAAH
+348 DPGAAPIPVMPAAH

-380 LFACGEAACNGLHG
+380 LFAAGEAACNGLHG

-411 RAGVAAALSDV
+411 RAGRAAATADGIT
-422 APRGNM
+422 RGDI
-428 RVVSDI
+428 RVISDI

-456 RNVGIVRAGNRL
+456 RNVGIVRTGNRL

-482 LDKIFDDLSGWEI
+482 LDKIFDDLGGWEI
-495 QNMLSCA
+495 QNMLACA
-502 ALVATAA
+502 AIVTAA
-509 RAREE
+509 ARSREE
-514 SRGTHTRSDFP
+514 SRGTHTRTDFP
-525 SQRAAELHHRLYRIT
+525 TARAAEARHRVFR
-540 ELKPELRAV
+540 
-549 AAGGAVQAGDVGR
+549 GGQ
-562 ATASLGGSEALS
+562 EPALL
-574 VVPDRVDLGNA
+574 P

>member
-1 MLTPIA
+1 METPF
-7 DRRYLIP
+7 DERRYLIP

-39 ALAASEHG
+39 GLEAAEHG
-47 DVIVVAKDELDRT
+47 EVILVAKDELEKT

-71 VLAPDDAVADHIND
+71 VLAADDTSASHIDD
-85 TLEAGA
+85 TLAAGA
-91 GLCEFDTVRTLVEE
+91 GLCELETVQTLVDE
-105 GPREIERLIDVG
+105 GPREIEWLVERG
-117 MRFDRDDLGRLALTR
+117 MRFDRDPAGALSLTR
-132 EGGHGRRRIVH
+132 EGGHGCRRIVH
-143 TDGDA
+143 SDGDA

-155 TLLAACRTD
+155 ALVASCR
-164 ARIRM
+164 AHSRIRL
-169 FDRCFALDLVTAG
+169 FEKCFVLDLITAG
-182 TSARGEDR
+182 TARRGEDR

-214 SGGLGQ
+214 AGGLGQ
-220 IWRETTNARVATGD
+220 LWRETTNSRVATGD
-234 GVAMAWRAGAVVAD
+234 GIAMAWRAGAPVAD

-256 TALYVAGAGRFLISE
+256 TALYVAGAARSLISE
-271 AVRGEGATLVDRA
+271 AVRGEGAVLIDRA
-284 GRRFMQGRHPLAEL
+284 GRRFMEGRHPLAEL
-298 APRDIVSRGIVE
+298 APRDVVSRGIVE
-310 HLAETQ
+310 HLAMTQ
-316 DPNVF
+316 EPNVF
-321 LDARSLGSRGFA
+321 LDARALGTRGFET
-333 DRFPGLGQ
+333 RFPGLFA
-341 LLAGYGI
+341 LLNGYGI
-348 DPGTTPIPVMPAAH
+348 DPGTTVIPVMPAAH
-362 YTIGGVWTDLDG
+362 YSIGGVWTDLDG
-374 RTNVPG
+374 RTSVPG
-380 LFACGEAACNGLHG
+380 LFACGEVACNGLHG

-411 RAGVAAALSDV
+411 RAGAAAAASGEV
-422 APRGNM
+422 GA
-428 RVVSDI
+428 RVNVRLVSDI

-439 GELDLVD
+439 GELDLID

-456 RNVGIVRAGNRL
+456 RNVGIVRTGNRL

-482 LDKIFDDLSGWEI
+482 LDKIFDDIHGWEI

-509 RAREE
+509 AAREE

-525 SQRAAELHHRLYRIT
+525 LPRTSELHHRLYRIGSDAT
-540 ELKPELRAV
+540 QLLSV
-549 AAGGAVQAGDVGR
+549 APSAHAASPAAR
-562 ATASLGGSEALS
+562 TTASRG
-574 VVPDRVDLGNA
+574 